1 MQDNYSY
8 EKMLLT
14 QTGKKVEQD
23 EHAKVKCT
31 QSVKLGKKS
40 KMSDKKLKGLKK
52 SNNLKLIYWNQETK
66 LCLIKIK
73 KKAVCGF
80 LGVHKPVAMSAELYA
95 SSTVLIFLQ
104 GTRVWEGRRACSHFL
119 TQQEPI

>member
-14 QTGKKVEQD
+14 QTGKKVEQG

-31 QSVKLGKKS
+31 QSVKLGGKS

-52 SNNLKLIYWNQETK
+52 SNNLKLIDWNQET
-66 LCLIKIK
+66 
-73 KKAVCGF
+73 
-80 LGVHKPVAMSAELYA
+80 
-95 SSTVLIFLQ
+95 
-104 GTRVWEGRRACSHFL
+104 
-119 TQQEPI
+119 

>member
-1 MQDNYSY
+1 MPNYSY

-14 QTGKKVEQD
+14 QTGKEVEQD

-52 SNNLKLIYWNQETK
+52 SNQLESGNL
-66 LCLIKIK
+66 
-73 KKAVCGF
+73 
-80 LGVHKPVAMSAELYA
+80 
-95 SSTVLIFLQ
+95 TV
-104 GTRVWEGRRACSHFL
+104 SY
-119 TQQEPI
+119 